1 MPITHSTQNNEG
13 RPIVLGGGPA
23 GMTCALQLQRYG
35 LEPLLLE
42 KRELG
47 GLLWNANLVENYPGF
62 PNGVRGEKLIG
73 LMKKQIERVGV
84 EVAREEV
91 TRVDWKEDHFE
102 ILTEYAVRNTQYLI
116 LATGTK
122 SRPLPEIISLEARKQ
137 VFTEVW
143 PLADVTEKQIVI
155 IGAGDAAFD
164 YAINLVKKRNIVTIL
179 NRGETVKCLP
189 LLFERVGHE
198 SRICYFDKIEVQRI
212 TVLESNSVESQK
224 SKVTRPSTF
233 DLRLRID
240 SETETFEADY
250 VLYAIGRAPNL
261 DFLSEEI
268 RRRQQELVEA
278 GRLYF
283 IGDVK
288 NELFRQVAI
297 AAGDGLRAAMEIY
310 LQISKEQR

>member
-1 MPITHSTQNNEG
+1 
-13 RPIVLGGGPA
+13 
-23 GMTCALQLQRYG
+23 MTCALQLHRYG

-62 PNGVRGEKLIG
+62 PNGVRGEKLIA
-73 LMKKQIERVGV
+73 LMKKQIERIGV
-84 EVAREEV
+84 EVKREEV
-91 TRVDWKEDHFE
+91 VRADWKEDHFE
-102 ILTEYAVRNTQYLI
+102 ITTQDAVRNTQYLI

-122 SRPLPEIISLEARKQ
+122 SHPLPKIISPEAMKR

-143 PLADVTEKQIVI
+143 PLADVIEKQIVI

-189 LLFERVGHE
+189 LLFERAVRETQIKYFAKTNVAQITFVE
-198 SRICYFDKIEVQRI
+198 SR
-212 TVLESNSVESQK
+212 K
-224 SKVTRPSTF
+224 SKVTRPSTLDF
-233 DLRLRID
+233 RLRID

-250 VLYAIGRAPNL
+250 VLY
-261 DFLSEEI
+261 EEI
-268 RRRQQELVEA
+268 RRREKELIET

-288 NELFRQVAI
+288 NDLFRQVAI

-310 LQISKEQR
+310 SSVGRIDNPTSRFAKPTFKEQR